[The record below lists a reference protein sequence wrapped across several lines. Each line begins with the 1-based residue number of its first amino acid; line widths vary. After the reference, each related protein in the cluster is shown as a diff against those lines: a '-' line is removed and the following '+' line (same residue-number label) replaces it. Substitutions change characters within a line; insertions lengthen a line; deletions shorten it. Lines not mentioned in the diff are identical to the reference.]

1 MAKSNKIMIQ
11 VCLCG
16 AGTKKAQAPTVP
28 YTADELAEQLD
39 FPDWYGGNLDALY
52 DCLTDLTEET
62 SIILLHSQALA
73 ETLGTSY
80 GRFCRVLTDAA
91 AENPNLHIQI

>member
-1 MAKSNKIMIQ
+1 MRYAIIE
-11 VCLCG
+11 G
-16 AGTKKAQAPTVP
+16 AAVGSM
-28 YTADELAEQLD
+28 DRLHRLLAEQLD

-62 SIILLHSQALA
+62 TVILLHSQALA
-73 ETLGTSY
+73 ETLGAGY
-80 GRFCRVLTDAA
+80 GRFCRVLKDAA

>member
-1 MAKSNKIMIQ
+1 MTMRFVLDGGSVGNRETLHRVLA
-11 VCLCG
+11 
-16 AGTKKAQAPTVP
+16 AGLQ
-28 YTADELAEQLD
+28 

>member
-1 MAKSNKIMIQ
+1 MRYAIIEGAAVGSMAR
-11 VCLCG
+11 LHRL
-16 AGTKKAQAPTVP
+16 
-28 YTADELAEQLD
+28 LAEQLD

-62 SIILLHSQALA
+62 STILLHSQALT

>member
-1 MAKSNKIMIQ
+1 MRYAIIEGAAVGSMAR
-11 VCLCG
+11 LHRL
-16 AGTKKAQAPTVP
+16 
-28 YTADELAEQLD
+28 LAEQLD